1 MNTFGRVFRVSVF
14 GESHGPCVGV
24 VIDGCPPGVPLGPE
38 ALEPDLARRRPG
50 AFGTTARAEAD
61 APEILSGVHEGFST
75 GAPIA
80 IAFANGDAESS
91 TYAPRRSVPR
101 PGHADLPAR
110 QKYRGFADHR
120 GGGHFSGRLTAGIVA
135 AGAVAR
141 RILHPAIVEA
151 RLCEAGGSPDVD
163 AEVRAAVETGDS
175 VGGVIACRVAPVPAG
190 LGEPFFDSVEAVIAH
205 AVFSIP
211 GVKGIEFGAGFAGTR
226 MRGSAYND
234 PILDAKGT
242 TEGNNAGGV
251 NGGIANGNEI
261 AFRVAVRPTA
271 SIRLPQRTVDLDAGR
286 AVTISV
292 EGRHDACFA
301 LRVPVVVEAMAAIAL
316 ADLLLV
322 GR

>member
-24 VIDGCPPGVPLGPE
+24 VIDGCPPGLPLAP
-38 ALEPDLARRRPG
+38 ATFVPDLDRRRPG

-61 APEILSGVHEGFST
+61 APEILSGVHAGFST

-80 IAFANGDAESS
+80 IAFANADAEPSA
-91 TYAPRRSVPR
+91 YAGYRSIPR

-110 QKYRGFADHR
+110 RKYRGFADHR

-135 AGAVAR
+135 AGAIAR
-141 RILHPAIVEA
+141 QVIRPAVVEA
-151 RLCEAGGSPDVD
+151 RLREAGGSPDVD
-163 AEVRAAVETGDS
+163 AAVRAAVAAGDS
-175 VGGVIACRVAPVPAG
+175 VGGVIECRVANAPAG
-190 LGEPFFDSVEAVIAH
+190 LGEPFFDSVEAAIAH
-205 AVFSIP
+205 AAFSIP
-211 GVKGIEFGAGFAGTR
+211 GVKGIEFGAGFAGAR
-226 MRGSAYND
+226 LRGSAYND
-234 PILDAKGT
+234 PILDADGAT
-242 TEGNNAGGV
+242 ASNNAGGV

-261 AFRVAVRPTA
+261 VFRVAVRPTA
-271 SIRLPQRTVDLDAGR
+271 SIRLPQRTVDLDNGR
-286 AVTISV
+286 AATIAV
-292 EGRHDACFA
+292 AGRHDACFA